1 MLFSS
6 LTFLFGFLPILLA
19 IYYVIPKKYEK
30 IRNLIL
36 LIFSLLFYAWGEPA
50 NIILMLITIS
60 VSYVSGLLLEHFKN
74 YEKIRRGIFIL
85 SVIAILGSLIYFKY
99 TNFILGDLARLVG
112 KRFTLREI
120 VLPIGIS
127 FYTFQILSY
136 IIDLYREKIEV
147 QRSWIDLAL
156 YISFFPQ
163 LIAGPIVTYSSI
175 KDQLHKRNES
185 WEKVIAGVKRFIV
198 GLGKKVI
205 IANQMAILADAFF
218 DSTAL
223 REYSL
228 LVIVVATL
236 AYTFQI
242 YFDFSGYSDMAIGL
256 GKMFGFEFLENFNYP
271 YVSSSIGEFWKRWHI
286 SLTSFFREYVY
297 IPLGGNR
304 VKKWHWLFNMTVVWL
319 LTGLWHG
326 AAFNFILWG
335 IYYLVLLL
343 LERTLLRRMLPKI
356 PKVIRFIMTFGIIN
370 VGWVIFRVNRLRDL
384 YYIFTFKS
392 NISLVNFI
400 DINPNVILPL
410 IMLPVAFVLSLDLV
424 HKFDETHSDK
434 RIYNCLKNVV
444 LVAILVA
451 SIGLLAS
458 SMYNPFIYFRF

>member
-30 IRNLIL
+30 IRNLLL

-50 NIILMLITIS
+50 NIILMLLTIS
-60 VSYVSGLLLEHFKN
+60 VSYASGILLEHFKN
-74 YEKIRRGIFIL
+74 YKKVRRGIFIL
-85 SVIAILGSLIYFKY
+85 SVMAILGSLIYFKY
-99 TNFILGDLARLVG
+99 TNFILGDLARLTG

-185 WEKVIAGVKRFIV
+185 LEKVIAGVKRFIV

-304 VKKWHWLFNMTVVWL
+304 VKKWRWLLNMTVVWL

-343 LERTLLRRMLPKI
+343 LERTLLRKMLPKI

-370 VGWVIFRVNRLRDL
+370 VGWIIFRVNRLRDL

-400 DINPNVILPL
+400 DIDPDVILPL

-424 HKFDETHSDK
+424 HKFDVKYRDK
-434 RIYNCLKNVV
+434 RVYNCLKNIV
-444 LVAILVA
+444 LVAILVV